1 MRTMGN
7 MKKSI
12 TADSDFAA
20 WAAARSQKTN
30 RSLAGARLAI
40 PEPQKHAEIK
50 SQAQQWGM
58 TVEDATM
65 TDEHNEEFLCDGTQ
79 SIDSITDM
87 RKASGLEAMEYA
99 EQHMPVL
106 RDTMDSLTTRVDFSG
121 IRIAV
126 CLILEPK
133 TAILL
138 RKLKAAGAI
147 VGVYCGPDS
156 TDPRVAEQLRRE
168 GITRPIL
175 ILGLVFE
182 EYYEELAREDVR
194 MAVCDYETA
203 RKFSE
208 AAASCGKKALIHLA
222 ADTGMTRIGFKDS
235 EESLEEIRRIYEL
248 DNVEVEGLFT
258 HFARADE
265 YDRTPAMVQLKR
277 YLDFADLLEK
287 NGIHIPLHHCSN
299 SAGIIRVPEANLNLV
314 RAGITIYGIYPS
326 EEVEKD
332 IVKLQPVMSLKSHI
346 SYVKDVEP
354 GTEVSY
360 GGTYTTDRVT
370 RLATIPVGY
379 ADGYPRMLS
388 NKGWV
393 LIHGK
398 KAPICGRVC
407 MDQFMVDITHI
418 PDAKT
423 GDEVTLLG
431 TDGEEEIT
439 ADTIGDLSGRFSYEF
454 VCDISK
460 RVPRIYIRDG
470 EECGELTYFD

>member
-1 MRTMGN
+1 M
-7 MKKSI
+7 
-12 TADSDFAA
+12 
-20 WAAARSQKTN
+20 
-30 RSLAGARLAI
+30 
-40 PEPQKHAEIK
+40 
-50 SQAQQWGM
+50 
-58 TVEDATM
+58 
-65 TDEHNEEFLCDGTQ
+65 
-79 SIDSITDM
+79 
-87 RKASGLEAMEYA
+87 
-99 EQHMPVL
+99 
-106 RDTMDSLTTRVDFSG
+106 
-121 IRIAV
+121 
-126 CLILEPK
+126 
-133 TAILL
+133 
-138 RKLKAAGAI
+138 
-147 VGVYCGPDS
+147 
-156 TDPRVAEQLRRE
+156 
-168 GITRPIL
+168 
-175 ILGLVFE
+175 FE

-388 NKGWV
+388 NKG
-393 LIHGK
+393 LGADPRQKGADLRKSLHGSVY
-398 KAPICGRVC
+398 GRYNP
-407 MDQFMVDITHI
+407 H
-418 PDAKT
+418 
-423 GDEVTLLG
+423 
-431 TDGEEEIT
+431 
-439 ADTIGDLSGRFSYEF
+439 SGCKNR
-454 VCDISK
+454 
-460 RVPRIYIRDG
+460 G
-470 EECGELTYFD
+470 